1 MVFLVLLGFV
11 FFAVMA
17 YYLYPRDAERIRTVA
32 LARSFQER
40 VQNFRQ
46 HTDTLDEHSNE
57 YQAVFNDNEWSVLLD
72 TLTRLEGVNQ
82 EIQQLI
88 KQKNYASARASLERV
103 MNPPH
108 AQPPLE
114 KIDAGIH
121 HVEELINWEIN
132 VHSLLKRVVYN
143 LEVAAVETRNIT
155 KARKPASTRPTLVT
169 LADIKKQLLEDE
181 ELRKLSEV

>member
-1 MVFLVLLGFV
+1 MVFLVLLGLG
-11 FFAVMA
+11 FFGVGAF
-17 YYLYPRDAERIRTVA
+17 YFYGRDPEKVRTIA

-40 VQNFRQ
+40 VQSFRQ
-46 HTDTLDEHSNE
+46 HADTLDEHSNE

-72 TLTRLEGVNQ
+72 TLSRLEEVNQ
-82 EIQQLI
+82 EIQQLL
-88 KQKNYASARASLERV
+88 KQQNYPSARANLERV

-114 KIDAGIH
+114 KIDAEIH
-121 HVEELINWEIN
+121 HLEELINWEIN

-143 LEVAAVETRNIT
+143 LEVAAVETRNIA
-155 KARKPASTRPTLVT
+155 KAKRPASSRPTLVT

-181 ELRKLSEV
+181 ELRKISEV